1 METKHIWSFFKA
13 GGVYQ
18 VKFESGSDIA
28 NLRNLD
34 LKLWTAL
41 SCPVKGTN
49 LDEKTLA
56 LIDTDCDGKIRAQ
69 ELIEACEWTCKMLK
83 NSDSL
88 LSGSRE
94 LEISN
99 ICDDNEN
106 SKIVKSAALHL
117 AKNFGKNNTLLPEDF
132 DKDSVYENTV
142 FNADGIIIPE
152 SAEDDAV
159 CADLIKKIADL
170 YGAKKD
176 RSGKDGIDLGQI
188 NAFFDDLNAS
198 QTWLENEK
206 SDNAILFL
214 GNDTA
219 AAYAAYNA
227 IAEKLNDYFTRRA
240 VLSYDNSAANSLNPT
255 NDTIAAIFADADS
268 RDAQLKKLPLALIG
282 DSEFFDF
289 EKGVNPAWQPQVDA
303 FKNVASKILGD
314 EVSEISAADFA
325 KIAAK
330 FAPFA
335 KWISAKPN
343 DLPDKLGED
352 FIAKFAKSD
361 YREKLAKI
369 VEKDETLRAEYD
381 AIFSVEK
388 LVRLNADLLNVL
400 TNFVSFKSF
409 YEGKNKSAFQVGRL
423 YIDQRVC
430 DLCIAVENVGNH
442 SAMSA
447 LSYTY
452 LLYCDCKRA
461 GMPPMTIVAAVT
473 SGDNDNLM
481 AGRNGVFYDNLGR
494 DWDAVVVKVV
504 ENPIS
509 IAQAFWSPYKKCS
522 KWISEQIAKFAS
534 QADEK
539 AQANLQ
545 TSVAAPQK
553 KIDVGTVAALGV
565 AVSGLTATFGILL
578 DSFFGLGWY
587 IPLGIVGIILAISL
601 PSMVLAALKLRTRNL
616 GPLLDANGWAVNT
629 RAKINIAFGGM
640 LTKTASLPKGSK
652 RDLLDPYSPH
662 HGVRNFVAILALI
675 TAIFYGAWY
684 FGCFEN
690 AKFLP
695 QSSYMKAKAEKE
707 NADKAKAK
715 ETLAKAATAKPENA
729 PAK

>member
-1 METKHIWSFFKA
+1 METKHTWSFFKA

-49 LDEKTLA
+49 LNEKTLA
-56 LIDTDCDGKIRAQ
+56 FIDTDCDGKIRAK
-69 ELIEACEWTCKMLK
+69 ELIDACEWTCKMLK
-83 NSDSL
+83 NADCL
-88 LSGSRE
+88 LDGSRE

-99 ICDDNEN
+99 ISDDSEN
-106 SKIVKSAALHL
+106 SKIVKAAAEHL
-117 AKNFGKNNTLLPEDF
+117 AKNFGRNNTLLPEDF
-132 DKDSVYENTV
+132 DRGSVYENTI

-152 SAEDDAV
+152 SAEGDTV
-159 CADLIKKIADL
+159 CADLIGKIAEL

-176 RSGKDGIDLGQI
+176 RSGKDGVDLAQI
-188 NAFFDDLNAS
+188 NAFFDDLKAS
-198 QTWLENEK
+198 QSWLENEVNDK
-206 SDNAILFL
+206 DILFL
-214 GNDTA
+214 GGETA
-219 AAYAAYNA
+219 AAYDAYNA
-227 IAEKLNDYFTRRA
+227 VAEKLNDYFTRRA
-240 VLSYDNSAANSLNPT
+240 VLSYDSASADSLNPAKEE
-255 NDTIAAIFADADS
+255 IAAIFADADS
-268 RDAQLKKLPLALIG
+268 RDAQLKKLPIALIG

-289 EKGVNPAWQPQVDA
+289 EKGVNPAWQVQVDN
-303 FKNVASKILGD
+303 FKDVASKILGG
-314 EVSEISAADFA
+314 EIAKISAADFA

-343 DLPDKLGED
+343 DLPDKLGKD
-352 FIAKFAKSD
+352 FIAKFADLD
-361 YREKLAKI
+361 YRKKLAKI

-388 LVRLNADLLNVL
+388 LVRLNADLLGVL

-452 LLYCDCKRA
+452 LLYCNCKRA

-481 AGRNGVFYDNLGR
+481 AGRNGVFYDTLGR

-601 PSMVLAALKLRTRNL
+601 PSMVLAALKLRMRNL

-640 LTKTASLPKGSK
+640 LTNTASLPKGSK

-662 HGVRNFVAILALI
+662 HGVRNFVVILALI

-684 FGCFEN
+684 FGCFKD

-707 NADKAKAK
+707 NAGKDKAK
-715 ETLAKAATAKPENA
+715 EA
-729 PAK
+729 PAKTEVPAAAKAK